1 MDRLFSFWTTIGL
14 EDLVSDYSKIVTSA
28 CYLTYTPD
36 TWILDVEML
45 VILDLDVVMLV
56 ILDLDVV
63 MLVILDLDV
72 EMLLDH
78 IIKGHAAFPELQK
91 KAKESGEYIYTFL
104 NRHLEAIK
112 KESALGLLTDDLHVW
127 PDFHG
132 NQSPLADPALKGMLQ
147 TFSTPSPCKTVH
159 DLTSGVA
166 MAQALHQIDP
176 SWFNEAWLSRIKED
190 VGDNWRLKVNNLK
203 KVLQLIVDYYNE
215 VLAQQVSDVLLPD
228 MNLIAEHA
236 HPVHLGML
244 LQLILGC
251 AIKCEKKHEYIQI
264 IMTLEESVQ
273 HVVMTAIQELM
284 SKETTATFGAEV
296 SGDFEQQLKKTLE
309 ELAEALAEKDE
320 LAQRCQELDIQVTA
334 LQEERNSLLAEND
347 VLADRANQLDSFD
360 DPATPSGK
368 KYCQLQLQFEQLQ
381 EENFRLE
388 AAKDDYRIHC
398 EELEKHLIEVQHR
411 NDELTS
417 LAEESRALKDELDIL
432 RSCSDRAVKLEASV
446 EGYRKKLEDLA
457 DLRKQVK
464 SLEDKNLMY
473 MQSSVSLEEELRK
486 ANAARTQLETYKR
499 QIHELHKKLSDE
511 SRRAD
516 NLAFEMKQFEEKYD
530 TLQKEKERLII
541 ERDSLKETNEELKC
555 TQVQQHQLLQAG
567 IIPSGSPSH
576 DNLAAEIL
584 PIEYRE
590 KFIRLQH
597 ENKMLRV
604 QQEGSENERIAAL
617 QGQLEEAHRRRSELE
632 TENRLNQE
640 RIYELQQQVED
651 LQKALQGHGAKTE
664 DVGEVLLH
672 MYCMSNLKRKLDA
685 HMVQL
690 HEAKDEI
697 MKKKELIED
706 LQPEIVQSSLKTDE
720 LQAALQKKDE
730 DMRAMEERYKMY
742 LEKARNV
749 IRALDPK
756 LNPASAEIQSLKNQ
770 LMEREKR
777 ILTLERECEQAKL
790 REYEEK
796 LVVTAWYN
804 KSVSFQKL
812 AVESRLSG
820 RVANG
825 SDSGTPT
832 GQSFLARQRQ
842 VTNSRRA
849 LSMIVPATTS
859 K

>member
-1 MDRLFSFWTTIGL
+1 MEVNKTVLCESL
-14 EDLVSDYSKIVTSA
+14 
-28 CYLTYTPD
+28 
-36 TWILDVEML
+36 
-45 VILDLDVVMLV
+45 
-56 ILDLDVV
+56 
-63 MLVILDLDV
+63 
-72 EMLLDH
+72 
-78 IIKGHAAFPELQK
+78 II
-91 KAKESGEYIYTFL
+91 
-104 NRHLEAIK
+104 
-112 KESALGLLTDDLHVW
+112 W
-127 PDFHG
+127 
-132 NQSPLADPALKGMLQ
+132 LQ
-147 TFSTPSPCKTVH
+147 TFNTPSPCKTVH

-417 LAEESRALKDELDIL
+417 LAEESRALKDELDVL

-473 MQSSVSLEEELRK
+473 MQSSVGLEEELRK

-530 TLQKEKERLII
+530 TLQKEKERMII

-567 IIPSGSPSH
+567 IIPAGSPSH

-617 QGQLEEAHRRRSELE
+617 QGQLEEAHRSRSELE

-651 LQKALQGHGAKTE
+651 LQKALQGQGAKTE
-664 DVGEVLLH
+664 D
-672 MYCMSNLKRKLDA
+672 SNLKRKLDA

>member
-1 MDRLFSFWTTIGL
+1 
-14 EDLVSDYSKIVTSA
+14 
-28 CYLTYTPD
+28 
-36 TWILDVEML
+36 
-45 VILDLDVVMLV
+45 
-56 ILDLDVV
+56 
-63 MLVILDLDV
+63 
-72 EMLLDH
+72 
-78 IIKGHAAFPELQK
+78 
-91 KAKESGEYIYTFL
+91 
-104 NRHLEAIK
+104 
-112 KESALGLLTDDLHVW
+112 
-127 PDFHG
+127 
-132 NQSPLADPALKGMLQ
+132 
-147 TFSTPSPCKTVH
+147 
-159 DLTSGVA
+159 
-166 MAQALHQIDP
+166 
-176 SWFNEAWLSRIKED
+176 
-190 VGDNWRLKVNNLK
+190 VNNLK
-203 KVLQLIVDYYNE
+203 KVLQLLVDYYNE

-228 MNLIAEHA
+228 VNLIAEHA
-236 HPVHLGML
+236 HPVQLGML

-284 SKETTATFGAEV
+284 SKEAMAAFGTEV
-296 SGDFEQQLKKTLE
+296 SGDCEQQLKKALE

-417 LAEESRALKDELDIL
+417 LAEESRALKDELDVL

-457 DLRKQVK
+457 DLRRQVK
-464 SLEDKNLMY
+464 SLEDKNLTY
-473 MQSSVSLEEELRK
+473 MQSSLSLEEELRK
-486 ANAARTQLETYKR
+486 ANAARAQLETYKR
-499 QIHELHKKLSDE
+499 QVHELHKKLSDE

-530 TLQKEKERLII
+530 TLLKEKERLII

-555 TQVQQHQLLQAG
+555 AQVQQHQLLQAG
-567 IIPSGSPSH
+567 TVPSH
-576 DNLAAEIL
+576 DTFAAEIL

-604 QQEGSENERIAAL
+604 QQEGSENERITAL

-651 LQKALQGHGAKTE
+651 LQKALQGQGAKTE
-664 DVGEVLLH
+664 D
-672 MYCMSNLKRKLDA
+672 SNLKRKLDA

-706 LQPEIVQSSLKTDE
+706 LQPEIMQSSLKTDE

-730 DMRAMEERYKMY
+730 DMRAMEDRYKMY
-742 LEKARNV
+742 LEKARNI

-770 LMEREKR
+770 LTEKEKR
-777 ILTLERECEQAKL
+777 ILTLEHECEQAKR

-796 LVVTAWYN
+796 LLVTAWYN

-820 RVANG
+820 RGGNG
-825 SDSGTPT
+825 SGSVTPA
-832 GQSFLARQRQ
+832 GQSFLAQQRH
-842 VTNSRRA
+842 VTSSRRA
-849 LSMIVPATTS
+849 LSVIVPANTS